1 MRGFGRGGHN
11 VPMARVLL
19 GVTGGIAAYKAC
31 ELARLLVRAG
41 HDVTPILTTEA
52 ESFVSAKTFEAL
64 ARCKMPRVLYP
75 HLVEADLLV
84 VAPLSANTL
93 AKLAHGLA
101 DSVLTQ
107 TALAFS
113 GPVLAAPAMNPRM
126 WSNEATQTNAEALR
140 ARGVELVGPEEG
152 ETAEGEIGVGRMSEP
167 ETIFERVDS
176 LLARREQLRG
186 RRVVVTAGGTREPL
200 DAVRFLGNRS
210 SGRMGTALA
219 AEARRRGAEV
229 TLVGSNLAVPFPVGV
244 DVIDA
249 PTAEDV
255 ARETLARGD
264 ADVVVMAAAVADY
277 RPAEPDPEK
286 RPKDRRPWTV
296 TLEPTTDVLREL
308 GGRRDPRTRSV
319 LVGFAAD
326 RGERGLERAREKLAN
341 KRADLIVFNDV
352 ARDDVGFDAPDND
365 VVLVAAE
372 GERRIEKAP
381 KERIAAAILDEVV
394 RRLEEA
400 DGRSG
405 R

>member
-1 MRGFGRGGHN
+1 MP
-11 VPMARVLL
+11 VARVLL

-41 HDVTPILTTEA
+41 HEVTPILTPEA
-52 ESFVSAKTFEAL
+52 EAFVTAKTFEAL
-64 ARCKMPRVLYP
+64 ARREMPRELYP

-101 DSVLTQ
+101 DNVLTQ
-107 TALAFS
+107 TALAFDGS
-113 GPVLAAPAMNPRM
+113 VVAAPAMNPRM
-126 WSNEATQTNAEALR
+126 WANAATQANVETLR
-140 ARGVELVGPEEG
+140 ARGVELVGPGEG
-152 ETAEGEIGVGRMSEP
+152 DTAEGEPGLGRMSEP
-167 ETIFERVDS
+167 EEIFERVSS
-176 LLARREQLRG
+176 LLEKREQLQG
-186 RRVVVTAGGTREPL
+186 LHVLVTAGGTREPL

-229 TLVGSNLAVPFPVGV
+229 TLVASNLSVRAPVGV
-244 DVIDA
+244 DVIQA

-264 ADVVVMAAAVADY
+264 ADVVLMAAAVADY
-277 RPAEPDPEK
+277 RPAEREEGK
-286 RPKDRRPWTV
+286 RAKNGEPWTV
-296 TLEPTTDVLREL
+296 TLEPTTDVLLEL
-308 GGRRDPRTRSV
+308 GRGRDPRTRSV

-352 ARDDVGFDAPDND
+352 ARDDVGFDAPDNE
-365 VVLVAAE
+365 VVLVSAE

-381 KERIAAAILDEVV
+381 KERVAAAILDEVAG
-394 RRLEEA
+394 RLEEA
-400 DGRSG
+400 SGRSG